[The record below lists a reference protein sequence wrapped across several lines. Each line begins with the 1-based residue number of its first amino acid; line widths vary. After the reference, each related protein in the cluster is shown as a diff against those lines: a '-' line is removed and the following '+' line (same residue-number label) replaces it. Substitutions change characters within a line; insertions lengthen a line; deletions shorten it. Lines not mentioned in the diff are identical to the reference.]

1 MKLNLKKKICLSF
14 FLLQIIFFIIRDII
28 RLFDQKR
35 SENNTLINNDFKFIQ
50 STKINILYC
59 LILSIIMYIL
69 YDYASI
75 NNYLNNNVVHKIDIL
90 TDPF

>member
-1 MKLNLKKKICLSF
+1 MKLNFKKKICLSF

-59 LILSIIMYIL
+59 LIL
-69 YDYASI
+69 
-75 NNYLNNNVVHKIDIL
+75 
-90 TDPF
+90 

>member
-1 MKLNLKKKICLSF
+1 M
-14 FLLQIIFFIIRDII
+14 QIIFFIIRDII